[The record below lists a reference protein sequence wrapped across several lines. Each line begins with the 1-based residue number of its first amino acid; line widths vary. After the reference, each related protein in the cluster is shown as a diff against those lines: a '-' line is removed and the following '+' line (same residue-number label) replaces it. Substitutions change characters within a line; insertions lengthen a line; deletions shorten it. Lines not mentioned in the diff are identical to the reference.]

1 MALRLEPDLARLVRR
16 IAAAERRSV
25 NKQLETWVEAAV
37 RGWLQAHPEQ
47 ELERRADRPPG

>member
-16 IAAAERRSV
+16 IAAAEKRSV

-37 RGWLQAHPEQ
+37 RNWLETHPGEEQ
-47 ELERRADRPPG
+47 EPRDARPAG

>member
-37 RGWLQAHPEQ
+37 RGWLLAHPEQ

>member
-37 RGWLQAHPEQ
+37 RGWLRAHPE
-47 ELERRADRPPG
+47 ESERQDDRPPG

>member
-16 IAAAERRSV
+16 IAAAEKRSV

-37 RGWLQAHPEQ
+37 RTWLETHPGEEQ
-47 ELERRADRPPG
+47 EPRDARPAG